1 MDSRVRGRGGRQ
13 EDCSLST
20 TLAAIALLIFIAAY
34 ILVIGEETF
43 ELKKSKPVV
52 LAAGL
57 IWLLVGMAFRGQ
69 DHTLFEA
76 AASNAIKD
84 YCELFLFLL
93 VSITYVNVLEE
104 RKVFDA
110 VRAKLI
116 AAGLT
121 YRGLFWAIG
130 TASFVLSI
138 VLANMTTAMVLGA
151 VALGLGRGN
160 PKFTTLACIN
170 IVVAANAGGA
180 FCPFGDVTSLM
191 VWQAGK
197 LGFWPFF
204 KLFLPAL
211 VSWLI
216 PALTMTYAV
225 PAGKPTS
232 TPLRVAMKPGAL
244 VIIALFALSIGFTVY
259 MQTALGLAPVFGMIL
274 GLGLLQAYAFI
285 LQRRGKR
292 QSRQDMVLDSFA
304 EMQRVEWDTLL
315 FFFGIMLSLAGLGVF
330 GWLTLLQTTIYNGTG
345 IFWANTSVGVLSAL
359 LDNVPLVY
367 AVLQMNPA
375 MDEHGWLLLTLSAG
389 VGGSLLSIGSAA
401 GVALMGQ
408 AGKNYS
414 FMKHLRWMPAI
425 ALGFAAAIGLHQ
437 LLN

>member
-1 MDSRVRGRGGRQ
+1 MA
-13 EDCSLST
+13 
-20 TLAAIALLIFIAAY
+20 TLALLIFIAAY
-34 ILVIGEETF
+34 VLVIGEETL

-57 IWLLVGMAFRGQ
+57 IWLLVGITFRGQ
-69 DHTLFEA
+69 DHAQVEA
-76 AASNAIKD
+76 AASNAIRD
-84 YCELFLFLL
+84 YGELLLFLL
-93 VSITYVNVLEE
+93 VSITFVNVLEE

-110 VRAKLI
+110 VRAKLV
-116 AAGLT
+116 AAGLS
-121 YRGLFWAIG
+121 YRGLFWTIG
-130 TASFVLSI
+130 AASFVLSI

-160 PKFTTLACIN
+160 AKFITLACIN
-170 IVVAANAGGA
+170 IVVASNAGGA

-197 LGFWPFF
+197 LSFWPFF
-204 KLFLPAL
+204 KLFIPAL

-216 PALTMTYAV
+216 PAVLMSLAL

-232 TPLRVAMKPGAL
+232 TQLRVATKPGAF
-244 VIIALFALSIGFTVY
+244 VIIGLFAVSIAFTVY

-274 GLGLLQAYAFI
+274 GLGLLQAYVFF
-285 LQRRGKR
+285 LQRRGKAQAR
-292 QSRQDMVLDSFA
+292 RDMVLDSFA

-330 GWLTLLQTTIYNGTG
+330 GWLSLLQTSVYDGLG
-345 IFWANTSVGVLSAL
+345 VFWANTAVGVLSAL

-367 AVLQMNPA
+367 AVLQMNPS
-375 MDEHGWLLLTLSAG
+375 MNEHGWLLLTLSAG

-408 AGKNYS
+408 AGKSYT
-414 FMKHLRWMPAI
+414 FMQHLRWMPAI

>member
-1 MDSRVRGRGGRQ
+1 MTL
-13 EDCSLST
+13 SL
-20 TLAAIALLIFIAAY
+20 IALLIFIAAY
-34 ILVIGEETF
+34 ILVIGEETL

-57 IWLLVGMAFRGQ
+57 IWLLVGIAFGGS
-69 DHTLFEA
+69 DHAQVEA
-76 AASNAIKD
+76 AAGNAIKD
-84 YCELFLFLL
+84 YGELLLFLL

-110 VRAKLI
+110 MRAKLV
-116 AAGLT
+116 AAGLS

-130 TASFVLSI
+130 AASFVLSI

-160 PKFTTLACIN
+160 AKFITLACIN
-170 IVVAANAGGA
+170 IVVASNAGGA

-204 KLFLPAL
+204 HLFIPAL

-216 PALTMTYAV
+216 PALMMSVAL

-232 TPLRVAMKPGAL
+232 TQLRVAMKPGAL
-244 VIIALFALSIGFTVY
+244 LIIALFAVSIAFTIY
-259 MQTALGLAPVFGMIL
+259 MQTALGLPPVFGMIL
-274 GLGLLQAYAFI
+274 GLGLLQAYVFF
-285 LQRRGKR
+285 LQRRGKAQAR
-292 QSRQDMVLDSFA
+292 SDMVLNSFA

-330 GWLTLLQTTIYNGTG
+330 GWLTVLQTSVYNGLG
-345 IFWANTSVGVLSAL
+345 VFWANTAVGILSAL
-359 LDNVPLVY
+359 FDNVPLVY
-367 AVLQMNPA
+367 AVLQMNPQ
-375 MDEHGWLLLTLSAG
+375 MNEHGWLLLTLSAG

-408 AGKNYS
+408 AGKSYT
-414 FMKHLRWMPAI
+414 FMQHLRWTPVI

>member
-1 MDSRVRGRGGRQ
+1 M
-13 EDCSLST
+13 
-20 TLAAIALLIFIAAY
+20 TLAVAALIIFVAAY
-34 ILVIGEETF
+34 VLVIGEETL

-57 IWLLVGMAFRGQ
+57 IWLLVGIAFRGA
-69 DHTLFEA
+69 DHTQVEA
-76 AASNAIKD
+76 AASNAIRD
-84 YCELFLFLL
+84 YGELLLFLL

-110 VRAKLI
+110 VRAKLV
-116 AAGLT
+116 GVGFS
-121 YRGLFWAIG
+121 YRGLFWVIG
-130 TASFVLSI
+130 AAAFALSI

-160 PKFTTLACIN
+160 AKFITLACIN
-170 IVVAANAGGA
+170 IVVASNAGGA

-204 KLFLPAL
+204 KLFIPAL

-216 PALTMTYAV
+216 PAGLMSLAL

-232 TPLRVAMKPGAL
+232 PQLRVAMKPGAL
-244 VIIALFALSIGFTVY
+244 VIIGLFAVSVAFTVY

-274 GLGLLQAYAFI
+274 GLGLLQAYVFI
-285 LQRRGKR
+285 LQRRGKA
-292 QSRQDMVLDSFA
+292 QSRSDMVLDSFA

-330 GWLTLLQTTIYNGTG
+330 GWLALLQTSVYDGLG
-345 IFWANTSVGVLSAL
+345 VFWANTAVGVLSAL

-367 AVLQMNPA
+367 AVLQMNPQ

-401 GVALMGQ
+401 SVALMGQ
-408 AGKNYS
+408 AGKSYT
-414 FMKHLRWMPAI
+414 FMQHLRWAPAI

-437 LLN
+437 LMN